1 MKLTVREMVTY
12 AMLGALMWVSKMVME
27 WLPNVHLLAVITVAV
42 TVVYRARAL
51 YIIYTYVM
59 LLGVC
64 YGFPAWWV
72 AHLYEWTL
80 LWGAVML
87 LPRRMPPAVAAVVY
101 AVLCGAHGFLYG
113 GVLYIPVHM
122 LFFGASWEQLPVWL
136 LKGLPYDIIHCVSN
150 VVASTLALPLIAL
163 LRRCE
168 RIGRT

>member
-51 YIIYTYVM
+51 YIIYTYVL

-64 YGFPAWWV
+64 YGFPMWWV

-87 LPRRMPPAVAAVVY
+87 LPHRMPPAVAAVVY
-101 AVLCGAHGFLYG
+101 AVLCGAHGFLF
-113 GVLYIPVHM
+113 GVLYAPVEV
-122 LFFGASWEQLPVWL
+122 LFFGTGWEQLPVWL
-136 LKGLPYDIIHCVSN
+136 LKGLPYDITHGVSN
-150 VVASTLALPLIAL
+150 IVASVLALPLIAL